1 MDGQGSKNDCSQYGG
16 DQEDRED
23 EEFRRPDASAEGCL
37 MKSPLKTREGP
48 EDSNLMAQG
57 PPAQSEEG
65 RLTQVSP
72 ENSRNDAVPRRVEEE
87 CYVWDSPSRPGWQG
101 CPLAYV
107 RVQYNSLYPPVIQGT
122 FGLVPEAGKGN
133 KRAVLEGLLQSR
145 AGRDTEYAV
154 HDLRPLLALLI
165 SATFVVSYL

>member
-72 ENSRNDAVPRRVEEE
+72 ENSRNDAVPRRG
-87 CYVWDSPSRPGWQG
+87 RG
-101 CPLAYV
+101 
-107 RVQYNSLYPPVIQGT
+107 R
-122 FGLVPEAGKGN
+122 
-133 KRAVLEGLLQSR
+133 GLLVWSQRPEREINGPCWRGAGQSR

-154 HDLRPLLALLI
+154 HDLRPIVALLI
-165 SATFVVSYL
+165 SAISVVSYL

>member
-37 MKSPLKTREGP
+37 MKSLLKTREGP

-72 ENSRNDAVPRRVEEE
+72 ENSRNDAVPRRG
-87 CYVWDSPSRPGWQG
+87 RG
-101 CPLAYV
+101 
-107 RVQYNSLYPPVIQGT
+107 R
-122 FGLVPEAGKGN
+122 
-133 KRAVLEGLLQSR
+133 GLLVWSR
-145 AGRDTEYAV
+145 RPEREINGPCSRGACSHEPDETLSMLCMIYGR
-154 HDLRPLLALLI
+154 H
-165 SATFVVSYL
+165 

>member
-65 RLTQVSP
+65 RLTQ
-72 ENSRNDAVPRRVEEE
+72 
-87 CYVWDSPSRPGWQG
+87 
-101 CPLAYV
+101 
-107 RVQYNSLYPPVIQGT
+107 GT

-165 SATFVVSYL
+165 SAMIVVSYL

>member
-37 MKSPLKTREGP
+37 MKSLLKTREGP

-72 ENSRNDAVPRRVEEE
+72 ENSRNDAVPRRA
-87 CYVWDSPSRPGWQG
+87 G
-101 CPLAYV
+101 LAGV
-107 RVQYNSLYPPVIQGT
+107 SFSLRACSLQQFVSPVIHGT
-122 FGLVPEAGKGN
+122 VGLVPEAGGEN
-133 KRAVLEGLLQSR
+133 KRAVLEARRQSR

-165 SATFVVSYL
+165 NAIIVFSYL